1 LTSDEQI
8 SMQKHKNMK
17 KIKQGNMTPQKVKL
31 NDLNDSE
38 VDEISILKWKGMMIR
53 MINKVK

>member
-1 LTSDEQI
+1 
-8 SMQKHKNMK
+8 MK